1 MIVEWD
7 WKRSECSSKAKRQQW
22 NNVLRES
29 SGSRE
34 QAVALSLNRPGRL
47 CHIPNV
53 QTSQEAVLGPPSRVR
68 SALDHNAGDKG
79 AEQTRARNAIFK
91 SPTHLIHF
99 LNNYM
104 LK

>member
-1 MIVEWD
+1 MFRQLAADRLLHPCLI
-7 WKRSECSSKAKRQQW
+7 RSYTYA
-22 NNVLRES
+22 
-29 SGSRE
+29 
-34 QAVALSLNRPGRL
+34 
-47 CHIPNV
+47 
-53 QTSQEAVLGPPSRVR
+53 
-68 SALDHNAGDKG
+68 NAGDKG